1 MLHSRMRGRDL
12 HAPTNEL
19 VENQTAFPI
28 TVLQVVRVD
37 GMGTSYPKVA
47 PANPNTYVNFAV
59 SYDNIPVGK
68 SGSVCAFGFMFEV
81 DTSAWPAFTI
91 LYSDANG
98 NLTST
103 PLGGIVAQVIKQDA
117 EDGVLYIVTE
127 QADSVNSVSW
137 RLEGNSGTNPL
148 VNFLGTLDAQPLVIR
163 TNSLFRATVDAQGRL
178 GLGPDITAPLNHF
191 HQKSHTG
198 FIGSGIRQETFSL
211 ITNSAVSEVAYSI
224 PIPQNSIM
232 KVKFSAVGRM
242 SDGSARA
249 AFERTGLFYRENS
262 NVQAQRTWQTDF
274 TDKSDPNFD
283 VSYSMSV
290 NELIIYVKSSAITTT
305 YWTGSIKLEAV
316 ATDA

>member
-1 MLHSRMRGRDL
+1 MRGRDL

-47 PANPNTYVNFAV
+47 PADPNIYTNFGI

-81 DTSAWPAFTI
+81 NTASWPAFTI

-98 NLTST
+98 NLTTT
-103 PLGGIVAQVIKQDA
+103 PLGGIVAQVVKQHAD
-117 EDGVLYIVTE
+117 DGVIYVMTE

-148 VNFLGTLDAQPLVIR
+148 VNFLGTLDAQALRFR
-163 TNSLFRATVDAQGRL
+163 TNNLFRATIDVQGRL
-178 GLGPDITAPLNHF
+178 GLGPDITAPQNHF

-198 FIGSGIRQETFSL
+198 FTGSGIRQETFSL
-211 ITNSAVSEVAYSI
+211 TTNSAISEVVYSI
-224 PIPQNSIM
+224 PIPQNSIIM
-232 KVKFSAVGRM
+232 VELSAVGRV
-242 SDGSARA
+242 SDGSGRA
-249 AFERTGLFYRENS
+249 AFKRTGLFYRENS

-283 VSYSMSV
+283 VSYTMSV
-290 NELIIYVKSSAITTT
+290 NELTIYVKSSVITTT
-305 YWTGSIKLEAV
+305 YWTGSVKLEAV
-316 ATDA
+316 ATDI